1 LASPAG
7 VIRIGKTGCIRETAA
22 TSWRQFFFT
31 AKVTGRFTHEGSRDA
46 DDLARFRAG
55 LRPLEEAGRLHA
67 LLAERHHRLKPVAE
81 A

>member
-1 LASPAG
+1 M
-7 VIRIGKTGCIRETAA
+7 
-22 TSWRQFFFT
+22 
-31 AKVTGRFTHEGSRDA
+31 TGRFTHEGSRDE